1 MLASAHKHKL
11 YSLRVLSLPPR
22 KASAGSLGNS
32 EAARAQGA
40 SRSRGSATS
49 ALEETSDSCSLAA
62 GVDSGHS
69 PAMPCLFSQDVFKQ
83 KVPNPGL
90 LDLTILSLPFLFFW
104 NGPMNLLGHFIFLFL
119 LWTFFLYVY
128 GHTFHSL
135 PFPFAWVQA
144 NEQ

>member
-11 YSLRVLSLPPR
+11 YSLRVLLLPPR

-40 SRSRGSATS
+40 SRSRGSTTS

-69 PAMPCLFSQDVFKQ
+69 PAMPCLFSQDVCKQ

-90 LDLTILSLPFLFFW
+90 LDLTILSLPFLFFLEW
-104 NGPMNLLGHFIFLFL
+104 PHESLGSLYIFIPALDFFPLRV
-119 LWTFFLYVY
+119 WT
-128 GHTFHSL
+128 HIS
-135 PFPFAWVQA
+135 
-144 NEQ
+144 